1 MTIAKEKIGAL
12 KKKLEKVVAQAKE
25 EGYDTKVRET
35 EENLRAQVTG
45 VYRGYCLQVWNE
57 ALIQAGVDAFSTL
70 RRVDNVFYPL
80 ALRVAGP
87 SSS

>member
-12 KKKLEKVVAQAKE
+12 KKKLEKAVAQAE
-25 EGYDTKVRET
+25 QEGYDTKVRET
-35 EENLRAQVTG
+35 KEKLRAQVTS

-57 ALIQAGVDAFSTL
+57 ALNQARVDAFSTL